1 MYEAWR
7 NRMVVSLVTFDVQGA
22 FNGVNNVVLQK
33 RLLHRG
39 IPETLGRWIMDFCS
53 NRTAT
58 ITIEMFESE
67 TLPIAQAGIPHGSPL
82 SPILYIFYNANLVEQ
97 PIHKTQG
104 ALGFADDYSAWVV
117 EESIDENIRSLQTT
131 IILKAKV
138 WARESG
144 AIFEPSKTGLI
155 HFTRRNENGGH
166 EGPELQFQGQDITAS
181 ADVKLL
187 WVTLDSKMKFQQ
199 HVATVT
205 ARATRQCLAIRCLQG
220 SGQSK
225 SDNCITP
232 QLHRS
237 WTTALPRGMD
247 RRNRVRSLFFATWRG
262 YNVSEHRL

>member
-7 NRMVVSLVTFDVQGA
+7 NRMVVSLATFDVQVA
-22 FNGVNNVVLQK
+22 FNKVNNVVLQK

-39 IPETLGRWIMDFCS
+39 IPETLGRWFMDFCS

-58 ITIEMFESE
+58 ITIDTFESE
-67 TLPIAQAGIPHGSPL
+67 TLPIAQDGIPQGSPL
-82 SPILYIFYNANLVEQ
+82 FPILYIFYNANLVEQ

-104 ALGFADDYSAWVV
+104 ALGSADDHSAWVV

-131 IILKAKV
+131 IIPKAEG

-144 AIFEPSKTGLI
+144 AIFEPTKTGLN
-155 HFTRRNENGGH
+155 HFTRRNEKEGH
-166 EGPELQFQGQDITAS
+166 EGTELRFSGQDITAS

-187 WVTLDSKMKFQQ
+187 GVTLDSKMKFQQ

-205 ARATRQCLAIRCLQG
+205 ARATRQCLAIRRLQG
-220 SGQSK
+220 SGRSK

-232 QLHRS
+232 QLPRS
-237 WTTALPRGMD
+237 WTTALLRGID
-247 RRNRVRSLFFATWRG
+247 RRNGARSLFFATWRG

>member
-1 MYEAWR
+1 LQQKDSDHHYRDVRERDASYSTSR
-7 NRMVVSLVTFDVQGA
+7 HTTRISFVSYTV
-22 FNGVNNVVLQK
+22 
-33 RLLHRG
+33 H
-39 IPETLGRWIMDFCS
+39 I
-53 NRTAT
+53 
-58 ITIEMFESE
+58 
-67 TLPIAQAGIPHGSPL
+67 
-82 SPILYIFYNANLVEQ
+82 
-97 PIHKTQG
+97 
-104 ALGFADDYSAWVV
+104 
-117 EESIDENIRSLQTT
+117 
-131 IILKAKV
+131 
-138 WARESG
+138 
-144 AIFEPSKTGLI
+144 I

-247 RRNRVRSLFFATWRG
+247 RRNRARSLFFATWRG